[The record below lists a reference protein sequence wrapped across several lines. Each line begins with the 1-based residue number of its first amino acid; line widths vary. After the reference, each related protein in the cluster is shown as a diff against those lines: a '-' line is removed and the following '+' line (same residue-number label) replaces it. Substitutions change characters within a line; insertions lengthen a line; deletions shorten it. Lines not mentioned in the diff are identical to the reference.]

1 MKDGSKYG
9 TFINSQ
15 RLTENTAVNLNSGD
29 SVTFGVFESKFMYV
43 PPHLLNSFI
52 LTADVHV
59 NLNPFP
65 CEILSLPHVSV
76 EHLHPVVCSSCLDNN
91 GKTLLSQSLD
101 ALGGELVNSWSLEC
115 THLVMTSVKV
125 TVKVK
130 SFFLI
135 STHDLDFNIN
145 ITHFLLS
152 Q

>member
-1 MKDGSKYG
+1 MKDSSKYG

-15 RLTENTAVNLNSGD
+15 RMTENRAVNLNPGD

-43 PPHLLNSFI
+43 PPNLLNSYI
-52 LTADVHV
+52 LTAEVHV
-59 NLNPFP
+59 ILNLFP
-65 CEILSLPHVSV
+65 CEILSLPHLSV

-91 GKTLLSQSLD
+91 GKVLLSQSLA

-130 SFFLI
+130 SSFF
-135 STHDLDFNIN
+135 FNLY
-145 ITHFLLS
+145 LLV
-152 Q
+152 